1 MNMADIKVKVAYLN
15 GLAEG
20 LGINKD
26 TKEGQVLLGIM
37 DVLNDISDEIEQLH
51 VEQADLEDY
60 VKAVDE
66 DLVDLEDEV
75 YEVDEDE
82 DDLIELECPECG
94 QLVYVRDDFSD
105 DEVPVELM
113 CPSCGFIVYS
123 SAEEEPDDEIE
134 YPEKEEKFSLED

>member
-1 MNMADIKVKVAYLN
+1 MAEMKVKVAYLN

-20 LGINKD
+20 LGISKE
-26 TKEGQVLLGIM
+26 TKEGQVMLGIL
-37 DVLNDISDEIEQLH
+37 DVLNDIAEEIEQLNMD
-51 VEQADLEDY
+51 QADLEDY

-75 YEVDEDE
+75 YEEDE
-82 DDLIELECPECG
+82 DDEDLVELECPECG

-105 DEVPVELM
+105 DDGPVELM

-123 SAEEEPDDEIE
+123 STEEEPDDEME
-134 YPEKEEKFSLED
+134 YPETEEKFSLED